1 MVYTRFYYHDKIVI
15 NNIRILLIII
25 KIMIKNE
32 TIEEVESSKMAEL
45 LDDASVTKQIK
56 EGDKLTG
63 KIVDITS
70 HAAYV
75 DLGVIGAGII
85 YGKEVKEGFGLQ
97 QKKLGIGDKISA
109 AVILV
114 ENEDGYVELSIT
126 EAVRE
131 EAWRDLLDKQEN
143 KEPVN
148 VKILDVN
155 KGGLMIELNGIRG
168 FMPVSQLTAE
178 HYPRVEDGDKNKILD
193 ILKGFTDTEMT
204 VCVIAVDEAEEKLIV
219 SEKEAHKDKERELIA
234 EFKVGDII
242 EGEVS
247 GVVDF
252 GAFVKFL
259 PPSKAG
265 SKSDEDELEGLVH
278 ISQLD
283 WQLISNPREVVKVG
297 DKVKAKV
304 ISIDGT
310 RISLSIRDLK
320 NDPWMSVEEKYKVG
334 GEYTGKINKIN
345 HFGAFVYLD
354 KDIHGLAH
362 ISGFPGYPKKNID
375 EVVEM
380 DKEYIWKVMSVES
393 KSHRMGLKFVGE
405 IGAKSE
411 DKKESTKN
419 EIKADVKVSQPKASQ
434 TSSEKSKIIDDKVD
448 NKKKKVAK
456 KDVASDDL
464 TKIEGI
470 GPKIAEVLAGKGVKT
485 FADLA
490 EAKDKDVQEM
500 IKDVRGNHD
509 ATTWNEQAKLASEG
523 KWDELKKIQDKLDGG
538 RIESKK

>member
-1 MVYTRFYYHDKIVI
+1 MT
-15 NNIRILLIII
+15 
-25 KIMIKNE
+25 KNE
-32 TIEEVESSKMAEL
+32 IIEDVESSKMAEL
-45 LDDASVTKQIK
+45 LEDSSTSKQIK

-75 DLGVIGAGII
+75 DLGLIGAGII
-85 YGKEVKEGFGLQ
+85 YGKEVKDGFGLQ
-97 QKKLGIGDKISA
+97 QKKLGVGDEISA
-109 AVILV
+109 AVILI

-131 EAWRDLLDKQEN
+131 EAWRDLIEKQED
-143 KEPVN
+143 KKPVS

-155 KGGLMIELNGIRG
+155 KGGLMIELNSIRG

-178 HYPRVEDGDKNKILD
+178 HYPRVEDGDKNKILE
-193 ILKGFTDTEMT
+193 ILKGFIDTEMT
-204 VCVIAVDEAEEKLIV
+204 VCVIAADESEEKLIV

-234 EFKVGDII
+234 EFKVGDIV

-259 PPSKAG
+259 PPSKIG
-265 SKSDEDELEGLVH
+265 SDAEEDELEGLVH

-320 NDPWMSVEEKYKVG
+320 NDPWMSVEKKYKVG

-362 ISGFPGYPKKNID
+362 VSGFPGYPKKNID

-380 DKEYIWKVMSVES
+380 EKEYTWRVMSVEAN
-393 KSHRMGLKFVGE
+393 SHRMGLKFVGE
-405 IGAKSE
+405 KGKVDSDEKVDGEGIDGSNAKS
-411 DKKESTKN
+411 K
-419 EIKADVKVSQPKASQ
+419 VKSKID
-434 TSSEKSKIIDDKVD
+434 EKSKKDMNDKVED
-448 NKKKKVAK
+448 
-456 KDVASDDL
+456 KDEKNSPKADQQTGKADDL

-470 GPKIAEVLAGKGVKT
+470 GPVIVKALTKGGVST
-485 FADLA
+485 FAELA
-490 EAKDKDVQEM
+490 EAKDEDTQEM
-500 IKDVRGNHD
+500 IKDVRGNHKTD
-509 ATTWNEQAKLASEG
+509 TWNEQAALARDE
-523 KWDELKKIQDKLDGG
+523 KWDELEKLQGELDGG
-538 RIESKK
+538 VKK

>member
-1 MVYTRFYYHDKIVI
+1 MTKE
-15 NNIRILLIII
+15 
-25 KIMIKNE
+25 KSA
-32 TIEEVESSKMAEL
+32 EVEGGNEAMSKMAEL
-45 LDDASVTKQIK
+45 LEDATVQPVK
-56 EGDKLTG
+56 EGDKITG
-63 KIVDITS
+63 TIVDITS

-75 DLGVIGAGII
+75 DLGLIGAGII
-85 YGKEVKEGFGLQ
+85 YGKEVKDGFGLQ
-97 QKKLGIGDKISA
+97 QKKLGVGDEISA
-109 AVILV
+109 AVVLV
-114 ENEDGYVELSIT
+114 ENEEGYVELSIT

-131 EAWRDLLDKQEN
+131 EAWRDLVEKQES
-143 KEPVN
+143 KEPVQ
-148 VKILDVN
+148 VRILDVN

-193 ILKGFTDTEMT
+193 ILKGFVDTEMT
-204 VCVIAVDEAEEKLIV
+204 VCVLGADESEEKLIV

-234 EFKVGDII
+234 EFKVGDIV

-252 GAFVKFL
+252 GAFIKFL
-259 PPSKAG
+259 PPSKLKDG
-265 SKSDEDELEGLVH
+265 TEEDELEGLVH

-334 GEYTGKINKIN
+334 SEYKGKINKIN

-362 ISGFPGYPKKNID
+362 VSGFPGYPKASID

-380 DKEYIWKVMSVES
+380 EKEYMWKIMSVEAN
-393 KSHRMGLKFVGE
+393 SHRMGLKFVGE
-405 IGAKSE
+405 VGKTTAKDDE
-411 DKKESTKN
+411 TKTVAKKADKKESKKTVK
-419 EIKADVKVSQPKASQ
+419 KAEKKAVESKVKSR
-434 TSSEKSKIIDDKVD
+434 KSK
-448 NKKKKVAK
+448 AK
-456 KDVASDDL
+456 GDDL

-470 GPKIAEVLAGKGVKT
+470 GPKIAEVLAENGVDT
-485 FADLA
+485 FAKLA
-490 EAKDKDVQEM
+490 DAKDVDVQEM

-509 ATTWNEQAKLASEG
+509 AGTWNEQAALARDE
-523 KWDELKKIQDKLDGG
+523 KWEELEKMQEELDGG
-538 RIESKK
+538 KKK

>member
-1 MVYTRFYYHDKIVI
+1 MT
-15 NNIRILLIII
+15 
-25 KIMIKNE
+25 KNE
-32 TIEEVESSKMAEL
+32 IVEEESSKMAEL
-45 LDDASVTKQIK
+45 LEGSVITKLIK

-75 DLGVIGAGII
+75 DLGLTGAGII
-85 YGKEVKEGFGLQ
+85 YGKEVKDGFGLQ
-97 QKKLGIGDKISA
+97 QKKLGVGDEISA
-109 AVILV
+109 AVILI

-131 EAWRDLLDKQEN
+131 EAWRDLLDKQDD
-143 KEPVN
+143 KKPVS

-178 HYPRVEDGDKNKILD
+178 HYPRVEDGDKNKILE
-193 ILKGFTDTEMT
+193 ILKGFIDTEMT
-204 VCVIAVDEAEEKLIV
+204 VCVIAVDESEEKLIV

-234 EFKVGDII
+234 EFKVGDIV

-265 SKSDEDELEGLVH
+265 SNAEEDELEGLVH

-334 GEYTGKINKIN
+334 SEYKGKINKIN

-362 ISGFPGYPKKNID
+362 VSGFPGYPKSSID

-380 DKEYIWKVMSVES
+380 EKEYMWKIMSVEAN
-393 KSHRMGLKFVGE
+393 SHRMGLKFVGE
-405 IGAKSE
+405 VGKTTVKDDETKTDDKKS
-411 DKKESTKN
+411 DKKEPKKVVSPSKTDQSKA
-419 EIKADVKVSQPKASQ
+419 EETAEKVEKKAD
-434 TSSEKSKIIDDKVD
+434 
-448 NKKKKVAK
+448 K
-456 KDVASDDL
+456 KDSKKNDDL

-470 GPKIAEVLAGKGVKT
+470 GPKIAEVLAENGVDT
-485 FADLA
+485 FAKLA
-490 EAKDKDVQEM
+490 DAKDKDTQEM

-509 ATTWNEQAKLASEG
+509 SGTWNEQAALARDE
-523 KWDELKKIQDKLDGG
+523 KWDELEKMQDELDGG
-538 RIESKK
+538 KKK

>member
-1 MVYTRFYYHDKIVI
+1 MT
-15 NNIRILLIII
+15 
-25 KIMIKNE
+25 KNE
-32 TIEEVESSKMAEL
+32 IVEEESSKMAEL
-45 LDDASVTKQIK
+45 LEGSVITKLIK

-75 DLGVIGAGII
+75 DLGLTGAGII
-85 YGKEVKEGFGLQ
+85 YGKEVKDGFGLQ
-97 QKKLGIGDKISA
+97 QKKLGVGDEISA
-109 AVILV
+109 AVILI

-131 EAWRDLLDKQEN
+131 EAWRDLLDKQDD
-143 KEPVN
+143 KKPVS

-178 HYPRVEDGDKNKILD
+178 HYPRVEDGDKNKILE
-193 ILKGFTDTEMT
+193 ILKGFIDTEMT
-204 VCVIAVDEAEEKLIV
+204 VCVIAVDESEEKLIV

-234 EFKVGDII
+234 EFKVGDIV

-265 SKSDEDELEGLVH
+265 SNAEEDELEGLVH

-334 GEYTGKINKIN
+334 SEYKGKINKIN

-362 ISGFPGYPKKNID
+362 VSGFPGYPKSSID

-380 DKEYIWKVMSVES
+380 EKEYMWKIMSVEAN
-393 KSHRMGLKFVGE
+393 SHRMGLKFVGE
-405 IGAKSE
+405 VGKTTVKDDETKTNDKKS
-411 DKKESTKN
+411 DKKEPKKVVSPSKTDQSKA
-419 EIKADVKVSQPKASQ
+419 EETAEKVEKKAD
-434 TSSEKSKIIDDKVD
+434 
-448 NKKKKVAK
+448 K
-456 KDVASDDL
+456 KDSKKNDDL

-470 GPKIAEVLAGKGVKT
+470 GPKIAEVLAENGVDT
-485 FADLA
+485 FAKLA
-490 EAKDKDVQEM
+490 DAKDKDTQEM

-509 ATTWNEQAKLASEG
+509 SGTWNEQAALARDE
-523 KWDELKKIQDKLDGG
+523 KWDELEKMQDELDGG
-538 RIESKK
+538 KKK

>member
-1 MVYTRFYYHDKIVI
+1 
-15 NNIRILLIII
+15 
-25 KIMIKNE
+25 MIKNE
-32 TIEEVESSKMAEL
+32 VVEDTESSKMAEL
-45 LDDASVTKQIK
+45 LEDASVAKLIK

-75 DLGVIGAGII
+75 DLGLTGAGII
-85 YGKEVKEGFGLQ
+85 YGKEVKDGFGLQ

-131 EAWRDLLDKQEN
+131 EAWRDLIEKQED
-143 KEPVN
+143 KKPVS

-193 ILKGFTDTEMT
+193 ILKGFIDTEMT
-204 VCVIAVDEAEEKLIV
+204 VCVIAADESEEKLIV

-234 EFKVGDII
+234 EFKVGDVV

-259 PPSKAG
+259 PPSKVG
-265 SKSDEDELEGLVH
+265 SDSEEDELEGLVH

-334 GEYTGKINKIN
+334 EEYNGKINKIN

-362 ISGFPGYPKKNID
+362 VSGFPGYPKKSID

-380 DKEYIWKVMSVES
+380 EKEYTWKVMSVEAN
-393 KSHRMGLKFVGE
+393 SHRMGLKFVGE
-405 IGAKSE
+405 VGKSSNSADAKDE
-411 DKKESTKN
+411 KRTEKIKKADKKES
-419 EIKADVKVSQPKASQ
+419 
-434 TSSEKSKIIDDKVD
+434 
-448 NKKKKVAK
+448 KK
-456 KDVASDDL
+456 
-464 TKIEGI
+464 
-470 GPKIAEVLAGKGVKT
+470 
-485 FADLA
+485 
-490 EAKDKDVQEM
+490 
-500 IKDVRGNHD
+500 
-509 ATTWNEQAKLASEG
+509 
-523 KWDELKKIQDKLDGG
+523 
-538 RIESKK
+538 ESKKEVEKIEKKAVKKDDKKDKKVTKKVVKKIVKKTAKKTVKKVEKK

>member
-1 MVYTRFYYHDKIVI
+1 MLSLVNHLERLVENSVKFMLKDEIV
-15 NNIRILLIII
+15 
-25 KIMIKNE
+25 E
-32 TIEEVESSKMAEL
+32 GVESSKMAEL
-45 LDDASVTKQIK
+45 LEDSSAVKLIK

-63 KIVDITS
+63 RIVDITS

-75 DLGVIGAGII
+75 DLGLTGAGII
-85 YGKEVKEGFGLQ
+85 YGKEVKDGFGLQ
-97 QKKLGIGDKISA
+97 QKKLGVGDEISA
-109 AVILV
+109 AVILI
-114 ENEDGYVELSIT
+114 ENENGYVELSIT

-131 EAWRDLLDKQEN
+131 EAWRDLIEKQEN
-143 KEPVN
+143 KKSVS

-178 HYPRVEDGDKNKILD
+178 HYPRVEDGDKNKILE
-193 ILKGFTDTEMT
+193 ILKGFIDTEMT
-204 VCVIAVDEAEEKLIV
+204 VCVIAADEAEEKLIV

-234 EFKVGDII
+234 EFKVGDIV
-242 EGEVS
+242 EGEIS

-259 PPSKAG
+259 PPSKSG
-265 SKSDEDELEGLVH
+265 SEAEEDELEGLVH

-334 GEYTGKINKIN
+334 KEYIGKINKIN

-362 ISGFPGYPKKNID
+362 VSGFPGYPKKSID

-380 DKEYIWKVMSVES
+380 EKEYTWKIMSVEVN
-393 KSHRMGLKFVGE
+393 SHRMGLKFVGE
-405 IGAKSE
+405 GIPTKEVKEEPKKGKKDD
-411 DKKESTKN
+411 DKKVKKFKENLS
-419 EIKADVKVSQPKASQ
+419 KADRQA
-434 TSSEKSKIIDDKVD
+434 EKSKETKET
-448 NKKKKVAK
+448 KA
-456 KDVASDDL
+456 DDL

-470 GPKIAEVLAGKGVKT
+470 GPKIAETLAESGVST
-485 FADLA
+485 FAKLA
-490 EAKDKDVQEM
+490 KSKDDDIQEI
-500 IKDVRGNHD
+500 IKGVRGNHQFG
-509 ATTWNEQAKLASEG
+509 TWNEQAKLAGDE
-523 KWDELKKIQDKLDGG
+523 KWDELKILQDKLNGG
-538 RIESKK
+538 VDKKDKK

>member
-1 MVYTRFYYHDKIVI
+1 MT
-15 NNIRILLIII
+15 
-25 KIMIKNE
+25 KNE
-32 TIEEVESSKMAEL
+32 TAEEVESSKMAEL
-45 LDDASVTKQIK
+45 LEGSVATKLIK

-75 DLGVIGAGII
+75 DLGLTGAGII
-85 YGKEVKEGFGLQ
+85 YGKEVKDGFGLQ
-97 QKKLGIGDKISA
+97 QKKLGVGDEISA
-109 AVILV
+109 AVILI

-131 EAWRDLLDKQEN
+131 EAWRDLLDKQDD
-143 KEPVN
+143 KKPVS

-178 HYPRVEDGDKNKILD
+178 HYPRVEDGDKNKILE
-193 ILKGFTDTEMT
+193 ILKGFIDTEMT
-204 VCVIAVDEAEEKLIV
+204 VCVIAVDESEEKLIV

-234 EFKVGDII
+234 EFKVGDIV

-265 SKSDEDELEGLVH
+265 SDAEEDELEGLVH

-320 NDPWMSVEEKYKVG
+320 NDPWMSVKEKYKVG
-334 GEYTGKINKIN
+334 SEYKGKINKIN

-362 ISGFPGYPKKNID
+362 VSGFPGYPKSSID

-380 DKEYIWKVMSVES
+380 EKEYMWKIMSVEAN
-393 KSHRMGLKFVGE
+393 SHRMGLKFVGE
-405 IGAKSE
+405 VGAESKVESQKSVKSE
-411 DKKESTKN
+411 KAEKNVEKKEVKSEEKKKEVKSEKTKKVEKKESKS
-419 EIKADVKVSQPKASQ
+419 KVSG
-434 TSSEKSKIIDDKVD
+434 
-448 NKKKKVAK
+448 
-456 KDVASDDL
+456 DDL

-470 GPKIAEVLAGKGVKT
+470 GPKIAEVLVENGVDT
-485 FADLA
+485 FAKLA
-490 EAKDKDVQEM
+490 DAKDKDTQEM

-509 ATTWNEQAKLASEG
+509 SGTWNEQAALARDE
-523 KWDELKKIQDKLDGG
+523 KWDELKKMQDELDGG
-538 RIESKK
+538 VEKK

>member
-1 MVYTRFYYHDKIVI
+1 MT
-15 NNIRILLIII
+15 
-25 KIMIKNE
+25 KNE
-32 TIEEVESSKMAEL
+32 IVEEVESSKMAQL
-45 LDDASVTKQIK
+45 LEDSAVTKLIK

-75 DLGVIGAGII
+75 DLGLTGAGII
-85 YGKEVKEGFGLQ
+85 YGKEVKDGFGLQ
-97 QKKLGIGDKISA
+97 QKKLGVGDEISA
-109 AVILV
+109 VVILI

-131 EAWRDLLDKQEN
+131 EAWRDLIEKQED
-143 KEPVN
+143 KKPVS

-178 HYPRVEDGDKNKILD
+178 HYPRVEDGDKNKILET
-193 ILKGFTDTEMT
+193 LKGFIDTEMT
-204 VCVIAVDEAEEKLIV
+204 VCVIAADESEEKLIV

-234 EFKVGDII
+234 EFKVGDIV

-265 SKSDEDELEGLVH
+265 SDAEEDELEGLVH

-320 NDPWMSVEEKYKVG
+320 NDPWMSVGEKYKVG
-334 GEYTGKINKIN
+334 KEYTGKINKIN

-362 ISGFPGYPKKNID
+362 VSGFPDYPKKSID

-380 DKEYIWKVMSVES
+380 EKEYTWKVMSVEAN
-393 KSHRMGLKFVGE
+393 SHRMGLKFVGE
-405 IGAKSE
+405 KGKVDS
-411 DKKESTKN
+411 DKK
-419 EIKADVKVSQPKASQ
+419 IAQPKTGQ
-434 TSSEKSKIIDDKVD
+434 TSSEKP
-448 NKKKKVAK
+448 K
-456 KDVASDDL
+456 KDVNDKVEDKDEKNPPKVDQQTGKTVKKDTKKKADDL

-470 GPKIAEVLAGKGVKT
+470 GPVIVKALAKGGVST
-485 FADLA
+485 FAELA
-490 EAKDKDVQEM
+490 EAKDEDTQEM
-500 IKDVRGNHD
+500 IKDVRGNHKTD
-509 ATTWNEQAKLASEG
+509 TWNEQAALARDE
-523 KWDELKKIQDKLDGG
+523 KWDKLEKMQDELDGG
-538 RIESKK
+538 RVAQVKSKKS